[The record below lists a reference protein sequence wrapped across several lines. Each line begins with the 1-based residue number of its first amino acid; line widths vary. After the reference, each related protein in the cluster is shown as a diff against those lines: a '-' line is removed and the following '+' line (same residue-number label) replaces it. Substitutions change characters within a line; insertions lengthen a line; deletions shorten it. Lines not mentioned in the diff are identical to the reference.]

1 MFSRSYNLQEYIS
14 FKLTGSRLIINSCWL
29 IYIGIAARLGIIYF
43 KWDANM
49 VLGLALLPYICTV
62 KRGGLSLRHLVPAIV
77 FTTVAIYFPVKTN
90 LFLAL
95 LFSALL
101 FFENLKGKISL
112 VLFLLLLLI
121 SPAFEY
127 ISNTFS
133 FPLRIWL
140 SEVAASLFASMGMEA
155 SAAGNIIRLKGF
167 EFSVDQA
174 CAGLHMLAT
183 SFMICL
189 FIIAHYQRQAAK
201 QLHLVWILFLLVFTF
216 ALNILC
222 NLCRILLLVFFKIP
236 AGTTMHDL
244 TGIICLLIY
253 VVLPLLFLSS
263 FVLKRTEKPYI
274 DPRFYKTIRLA
285 PDELRFPLIHLVL
298 AVALV
303 VITINI
309 KSIDDLEDKSVS
321 NVSLPGY
328 KKSVLE
334 SGVIKFENTGAL
346 VYVKPSPFY
355 CPEHDPM
362 ICWQGSGY
370 VFSTIKKEVIAGRQV
385 YLGVLTKAKDKIYAA
400 WWFDNGNM
408 KSINEFEWR
417 WAAAKGAKLFY
428 LVNVNAATET
438 ALLKAVKNLPAIKQ

>member
-1 MFSRSYNLQEYIS
+1 ML
-14 FKLTGSRLIINSCWL
+14 
-29 IYIGIAARLGIIYF
+29 
-43 KWDANM
+43 
-49 VLGLALLPYICTV
+49 LGLALLPYICKV
-62 KRGGLSLRHLVPAIV
+62 KQGGFSLRYLIPAIV
-77 FTTVAIYFPVKTN
+77 FTAIAVYLPVKTN

-101 FFENLKGKISL
+101 FFENLKGKISP

-140 SEVAASLFASMGMEA
+140 TGVAASLLAVMGMEA
-155 SAAGNIIRLKGF
+155 SAAGNIIQLKGS

-189 FIIAHYQRQAAK
+189 FMIAHYQRQAAK
-201 QLHLVWILFLLVFTF
+201 QLHLMWILFLLMFTF

-236 AGTTMHDL
+236 AGTLMHNL
-244 TGIICLLIY
+244 TGIICLLVY
-253 VVLPLLFLSS
+253 VVLPLLCISAFI
-263 FVLKRTEKPYI
+263 LKRVEKPYI
-274 DPRFYKTIRLA
+274 DPRFYKAIRLA
-285 PDELRFPLIHLVL
+285 PDELRFPLIHLAL
-298 AVALV
+298 AVMLIV
-303 VITINI
+303 VTINI
-309 KSIDDLEDKSVS
+309 KSMDDLNHESVN
-321 NVSLPGY
+321 NVSLTGY
-328 KKSVLE
+328 KKMVLE
-334 SGVIKFENTGAL
+334 SGVIKFEKAGAL

-355 CPEHDPM
+355 CPGHDPM

-370 VFSTIKKEVIAGRQV
+370 VFTKIKKEVIAGRQV
-385 YLGVLTKAKDKIYAA
+385 YWGVLTKAKDKIYAA
-400 WWFDNGNM
+400 WWFDNGSI

-417 WAAAKGAKLFY
+417 WASAKGAKLFY
-428 LVNVNAATET
+428 LVNVNAATEA
-438 ALLKAVKNLPAIKQ
+438 ALLEAVKSLPAIKR

>member
-1 MFSRSYNLQEYIS
+1 MFSRSYNLYQYAPL
-14 FKLTGSRLIINSCWL
+14 KLTGSRLIINGCRL
-29 IYIGIAARLGIIYF
+29 AYIIIAARLCITYF

-49 VLGLALLPYICTV
+49 LLGLTLVPYICKV
-62 KRGGLSLRHLVPAIV
+62 KRGDFSLRYLAPAFL
-77 FTTVAIYFPVKTN
+77 FTVMAVYFPVKTN

-101 FFENLKGKISL
+101 FFENLRGKISP

-140 SEVAASLFASMGMEA
+140 SGVAASLLATIGMAA
-155 SAAGNIIRLKGF
+155 SAAGNIIQLKNS

-189 FIIAHYQRQAAK
+189 FMIAHYQRQTAK
-201 QLHLVWILFLLVFTF
+201 QLHLMWTLFLLVFTF

-236 AGTTMHDL
+236 AGTLMHDL
-244 TGIICLLIY
+244 TGIICLLVY
-253 VVLPLLFLSS
+253 VVLPLLCLFS
-263 FVLKRTEKPYI
+263 FILKRTEKPYI
-274 DPRFYKTIRLA
+274 DPRFDKTIRLT
-285 PDELRFPLIHLVL
+285 PNELRYPLIHIVL
-298 AVALV
+298 AIMLV
-303 VITINI
+303 VIAFNI
-309 KSIDDLEDKSVS
+309 KSMDDLNDKSVS
-321 NVSLPGY
+321 NISLTGY
-328 KKSVLE
+328 KKVVLE
-334 SGVIKFENTGAL
+334 SGVIKFEKAGAL

-370 VFSTIKKEVIAGRQV
+370 VFSTIKKEIIAGRQV

-400 WWFDNGNM
+400 WWFDNGNI

-428 LVNVNAATET
+428 LVNVNAATEA
-438 ALLKAVKNLPAIKQ
+438 ALLEAVKNLPAIKQ

>member
-1 MFSRSYNLQEYIS
+1 MFSRSYNLQEYIP
-14 FKLTGSRLIINSCWL
+14 FKLTSSRLIINSCWL
-29 IYIGIAARLGIIYF
+29 IYIAITARLCIIYF

-49 VLGLALLPYICTV
+49 LLGLALLSYICKV
-62 KRGGLSLRHLVPAIV
+62 KRGGLSLRHLVPAVV
-77 FTTVAIYFPVKTN
+77 FTVMAIYFPVKTN

-101 FFENLKGKISL
+101 FFENLKGKISM

-140 SEVAASLFASMGMEA
+140 SGVAASLLAAMGMEA
-155 SAAGNIIRLKGF
+155 SAAGNIIQLKGS

-189 FIIAHYQRQAAK
+189 FMIAHYQRQAAK
-201 QLHLVWILFLLVFTF
+201 QLHLMWSLFLLMFTF

-236 AGTTMHDL
+236 AGTLMHDL

-253 VVLPLLFLSS
+253 VVLPLLWFSS
-263 FVLKRTEKPYI
+263 FILKRTEKPYI

-285 PDELRFPLIHLVL
+285 PDALRFPLIHLAL
-298 AVALV
+298 AALLV
-303 VITINI
+303 VVTFNI
-309 KSIDDLEDKSVS
+309 KSMDDLNDKSVS
-321 NVSLPGY
+321 NVSLTGY
-328 KKSVLE
+328 KKAVLE
-334 SGVIKFENTGAL
+334 SGVIKFEKTGAL

-370 VFSTIKKEVIAGRQV
+370 VFSKIKKEVVAGRQV
-385 YLGVLTKAKDKIYAA
+385 YLGELTKAKDKIYAA
-400 WWFDNGNM
+400 WWFDNGSL
-408 KSINEFEWR
+408 KSVNEFEWR

-428 LVNVNAATET
+428 LVNVNAATEA
-438 ALLKAVKNLPAIKQ
+438 ALMEAVKELPDIKP

>member
-1 MFSRSYNLQEYIS
+1 ML
-14 FKLTGSRLIINSCWL
+14 
-29 IYIGIAARLGIIYF
+29 
-43 KWDANM
+43 
-49 VLGLALLPYICTV
+49 LGLALLPYICKV

-155 SAAGNIIRLKGF
+155 SAAGNIIQFKGF

-189 FIIAHYQRQAAK
+189 FIVAHYQRQAAK

-253 VVLPLLFLSS
+253 VVLPLLCLSS
-263 FVLKRTEKPYI
+263 FVLKRTLKPYI

-285 PDELRFPLIHLVL
+285 PDELRFPLIHLAL

-303 VITINI
+303 VITMNI
-309 KSIDDLEDKSVS
+309 KSIGDLEGKSVS

-334 SGVIKFENTGAL
+334 SGVIKFENTDAL

-355 CPEHDPM
+355 RPEHDPM

-370 VFSTIKKEVIAGRQV
+370 VFSNIKKELIAGRQV
-385 YLGVLTKAKDKIYAA
+385 YWAVLTKAKDKIYAA

-408 KSINEFEWR
+408 KSVNEFEWR

-438 ALLKAVKNLPAIKQ
+438 ALLKAVKNLPVIKQ